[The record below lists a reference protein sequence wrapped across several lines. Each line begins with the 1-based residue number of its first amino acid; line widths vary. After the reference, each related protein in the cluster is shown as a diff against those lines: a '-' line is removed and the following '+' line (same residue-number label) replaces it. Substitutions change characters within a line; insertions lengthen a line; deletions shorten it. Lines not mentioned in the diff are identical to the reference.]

1 MASKH
6 LILLL
11 LTLLYVYFSRKV
23 NWIFNGRRRM
33 TDAERITNL
42 ENRIAQLEARIAQ
55 LELSRIA
62 NQPTTWPA
70 QPPYVYPMTPPWTI
84 TC

>member
-1 MASKH
+1 
-6 LILLL
+6 
-11 LTLLYVYFSRKV
+11 
-23 NWIFNGRRRM
+23 M

-42 ENRIAQLEARIAQ
+42 ENRIAQLEARIVQ

-62 NQPTTWPA
+62 NQPTPWPV
-70 QPPYVYPMTPPWTI
+70 QPPYVYPASPPWTI